1 LRARA
6 FGLQNNFFQGWQTN
20 LRKDKMTTEFFKIES
35 KCKCDHEQLELVGV
49 DKETQQREL
58 QDIVGDWKDKE
69 GNLIMVLHQ
78 IQNRYG
84 YVPRSL
90 SIEISKLLHIPLARI
105 YEVITFY
112 NYFKLQQPGQH
123 TVAVCLGTACYLKG
137 APLLLNELERQL
149 NIKEGET
156 TKDGLFHIEVV
167 RCLGC
172 CGLAPVVKVDDK
184 VYGEVKQSDIS
195 KILADTMNKII
206 AGTEQPEPAD
216 AN

>member
-1 LRARA
+1 
-6 FGLQNNFFQGWQTN
+6 
-20 LRKDKMTTEFFKIES
+20 MTQEFFKIES
-35 KCKCDHEQLELVGV
+35 KCKCDQEQLELVGV
-49 DKETQQREL
+49 DKETQEREL
-58 QDIVGDWKDKE
+58 HEIVGEWKNKE

-90 SIEISKLLHIPLARI
+90 SLEISKMLKIPLARI

-123 TVAVCLGTACYLKG
+123 TISVCLGTACYLKG
-137 APLLLNELERQL
+137 APLLLSELERQL
-149 NIKEGET
+149 HIAQGET

-172 CGLAPVVKVDDK
+172 CGLAPVVKVDEK
-184 VYGEVKQSDIS
+184 IYGEVKQSDIS
-195 KILADTMNKII
+195 KILADTMNKILTG
-206 AGTEQPEPAD
+206 AKPDGQSNSQE
-216 AN
+216 